1 MLARLSAENTT
12 RKLTNFH
19 SDGEASGTFTVRS
32 LETVISSPLVH
43 VAIALFTI
51 TAPGNKEPRPEEAGA
66 KCVQDCH
73 VSGYVAAHRAD
84 APLTV
89 SHEHGQT

>member
-32 LETVISSPLVH
+32 LERVISSPLVH

-51 TAPGNKEPRPEEAGA
+51 TAPGNKGPGQRKPGPS
-66 KCVQDCH
+66 
-73 VSGYVAAHRAD
+73 VSKTA
-84 APLTV
+84 T
-89 SHEHGQT
+89 